1 MTYYNKDEKLKI
13 LKSYLG
19 NLYIPYKEIP
29 KKTYQLIKNR
39 IQTIN
44 TPCSKLIIYKDIK
57 YLKLIASMILISNLR
72 YPDFKVIDIDSLMN
86 TWLGYDTGES
96 KETIKSIDTLI
107 ILSFGASF
115 FKNIQGLL
123 QSVILKRQFDG
134 YNTLVLS
141 IQKDKNLTS
150 CFESKDILE
159 FRGK

>member
-1 MTYYNKDEKLKI
+1 MKCND
-13 LKSYLG
+13 
-19 NLYIPYKEIP
+19 
-29 KKTYQLIKNR
+29 
-39 IQTIN
+39 
-44 TPCSKLIIYKDIK
+44 
-57 YLKLIASMILISNLR
+57 LISI
-72 YPDFKVIDIDSLMN
+72 VIPVYN
-86 TWLGYDTGES
+86 AS
-96 KETIKSIDTLI
+96 KYIEETIKSIDTLI